1 MRREMLDVL
10 DKLASASREE
20 GAPIEGPDSTGTGT
34 GTGLGTGVW
43 TWQAEDIESLK
54 NGSDVRAY
62 QSNSLNAPLS
72 THPRRTAERHVC
84 LFTQHKGRYERI
96 ATDSLRPD
104 EKATCMATAQG
115 KLLNIQWLL
124 ARRMF
129 AMTTYIDWCRI
140 NKQDHLIPLVVRM
153 FLEHDAKCIR

>member
-1 MRREMLDVL
+1 MDRMCVRIKAIL
-10 DKLASASREE
+10 
-20 GAPIEGPDSTGTGT
+20 STPPFPPTRD
-34 GTGLGTGVW
+34 
-43 TWQAEDIESLK
+43 E
-54 NGSDVRAY
+54 R
-62 QSNSLNAPLS
+62 LNA
-72 THPRRTAERHVC
+72 TCA
-84 LFTQHKGRYERI
+84 FTQHKGRYERV
-96 ATDSLRPD
+96 ATDALRPD
-104 EKATCMATAQG
+104 EKATCTATAQG